1 MISIISTTL
10 DHSSIREFFKQ
21 QEDRKMK
28 KIIKVVL
35 AITMIF
41 AASGCASYETT
52 DATSSTKTTESA
64 KKGHATKTID
74 VTEKS
79 DTTDTTKTTKT
90 TNASETT
97 DTTVTSDTTVTA
109 KPVDKRNTSDVI
121 NASTDV
127 QVMAKDLVDK
137 LQNAYEDDD
146 EDTFTNCFVDAD
158 DPTIDQLWNFYD
170 ENDPMDYDT
179 TSVIVIAHQDD
190 LYGIS
195 VVDYTVDGDFP
206 NDDMDSNSYSFVAKN
221 VDGGLKVDGSQKSID
236 TITEGLMNDDNM
248 FPDGFV
254 SAYKAGRNVVN
265 LNNSNYLF
273 LSDDPVY
280 DGTSQNFVKFIWQ
293 EEDGSLGVEILVQNG
308 TNQDIHYTDGTI
320 TLTDSGLG
328 EIGTWNFD
336 VDETVPAGKC
346 YRYIYS
352 IDASEV
358 NTGTQTWN
366 EVSADCYLDFD

>member
-52 DATSSTKTTESA
+52 DVTSSTKTTESA

-170 ENDPMDYDT
+170 ENDPMDYYT

-308 TNQDIHYTDGTI
+308 TNQDIHYTDETI

>member
-1 MISIISTTL
+1 
-10 DHSSIREFFKQ
+10 
-21 QEDRKMK
+21 MK

-52 DATSSTKTTESA
+52 DVTSSTKTTESA

-170 ENDPMDYDT
+170 ENDPMDYYT

-308 TNQDIHYTDGTI
+308 TNQDIHYTDETI